1 MELIYF
7 YIHRSANHFIEK
19 NGFNFSSKYKFSV
32 THDDKKCYLTGNK
45 NENSL
50 PERFFDNTG
59 CVTNVTAIVGEN
71 GSGKTT
77 LLNEIL
83 SYSTVSSQMTE
94 ILSIYLE
101 GTKLI
106 CCHNIGGFENHTD
119 LLQEENIHCLKDGPD
134 EFISRIYISNSTYVD
149 AVDHYDIENSEQVVL
164 NPDEIRRL
172 KNKFFKKGIGYIVGG
187 YYELRDVAILE
198 SIKISQFQHI
208 LDVLYLEHL
217 YSENIDSTF
226 AEEIGKNLNISFYRI
241 GEYLNDFYGTSQK
254 EENQFQQYHMQ
265 MQEVLKKIEYESS
278 EENIFTD
285 LYINL
290 LYELLV
296 YLVCSKKS
304 KDIFEKLI
312 SNKEETAKKDLKTLI
327 DKLLR
332 EANKDTFKDAFDE
345 IKKYEECLKESQIPN
360 NFSYHNRYIHIKYGN
375 RAYEDFLCL
384 IKESAFH
391 RTTYVTFIDS
401 DDYIDDNY
409 LKYMYDL
416 ILKENAQ
423 ICMVQ
428 GQLLLENEEPHK
440 FPINVEK
447 CVSTEEAIRM
457 MLLRKEATHT
467 SWGKLYDVSLW
478 ENIRF
483 PKGQNYE
490 DYATTYHVFSKA
502 TRVVYSDAK
511 LYYYIQRLGSI
522 MHDACSIKTLS
533 VLDVADNVSE
543 YLLTKWPES
552 SDEILDLQAHTYLK
566 NLQQI
571 LNSGNKAFLEY
582 QNRIILFI
590 KDNRH
595 KLLTSNRVP
604 LNDKVK
610 IVSLMLG
617 KGVFLKV
624 YNFCDGNRKVN

>member
-1 MELIYF
+1 MPTISVIIPAYSVEKYLDKCMNSVLNQSFTDFEVLLIDDGAKDSTVQLCDKYAEKDTRVKT
-7 YIHRSANHFIEK
+7 YHKK
-19 NGFNFSSKYKFSV
+19 NGGLSDARNYG
-32 THDDKKCYLTGNK
+32 L
-45 NENSL
+45 
-50 PERFFDNTG
+50 ER
-59 CVTNVTAIVGEN
+59 I
-71 GSGKTT
+71 SGK
-77 LLNEIL
+77 
-83 SYSTVSSQMTE
+83 
-94 ILSIYLE
+94 
-101 GTKLI
+101 
-106 CCHNIGGFENHTD
+106 
-119 LLQEENIHCLKDGPD
+119 
-134 EFISRIYISNSTYVD
+134 
-149 AVDHYDIENSEQVVL
+149 
-164 NPDEIRRL
+164 
-172 KNKFFKKGIGYIVGG
+172 
-187 YYELRDVAILE
+187 
-198 SIKISQFQHI
+198 
-208 LDVLYLEHL
+208 
-217 YSENIDSTF
+217 
-226 AEEIGKNLNISFYRI
+226 
-241 GEYLNDFYGTSQK
+241 
-254 EENQFQQYHMQ
+254 
-265 MQEVLKKIEYESS
+265 
-278 EENIFTD
+278 
-285 LYINL
+285 
-290 LYELLV
+290 
-296 YLVCSKKS
+296 
-304 KDIFEKLI
+304 
-312 SNKEETAKKDLKTLI
+312 
-327 DKLLR
+327 
-332 EANKDTFKDAFDE
+332 
-345 IKKYEECLKESQIPN
+345 
-360 NFSYHNRYIHIKYGN
+360 
-375 RAYEDFLCL
+375 
-384 IKESAFH
+384 
-391 RTTYVTFIDS
+391 YVTFIDS

-624 YNFCDGNRKVN
+624 YNFCDGNRCFVGVISRAPHDILGKNLYAGYSDQDMISIRMQEAVKAANIGSYASLYLLNYASLKEEKNFLLSDYKNLLNNYRPNVIFTFSPFDDDIDHIVSLTVLIEAIKHCLLYTSPSPRDA

>member
-1 MELIYF
+1 MKKFDYLVVGSGLYGAIFAHEAKAHGKSVLVVDKRPNIAGNIYTEK
-7 YIHRSANHFIEK
+7 IEDINVHKYGAHIFHTRVKTYHKK
-19 NGFNFSSKYKFSV
+19 NGGLSDARNYG
-32 THDDKKCYLTGNK
+32 L
-45 NENSL
+45 
-50 PERFFDNTG
+50 ER
-59 CVTNVTAIVGEN
+59 I
-71 GSGKTT
+71 SGK
-77 LLNEIL
+77 
-83 SYSTVSSQMTE
+83 
-94 ILSIYLE
+94 
-101 GTKLI
+101 
-106 CCHNIGGFENHTD
+106 
-119 LLQEENIHCLKDGPD
+119 
-134 EFISRIYISNSTYVD
+134 
-149 AVDHYDIENSEQVVL
+149 
-164 NPDEIRRL
+164 
-172 KNKFFKKGIGYIVGG
+172 
-187 YYELRDVAILE
+187 
-198 SIKISQFQHI
+198 
-208 LDVLYLEHL
+208 
-217 YSENIDSTF
+217 
-226 AEEIGKNLNISFYRI
+226 
-241 GEYLNDFYGTSQK
+241 
-254 EENQFQQYHMQ
+254 
-265 MQEVLKKIEYESS
+265 
-278 EENIFTD
+278 
-285 LYINL
+285 
-290 LYELLV
+290 
-296 YLVCSKKS
+296 
-304 KDIFEKLI
+304 
-312 SNKEETAKKDLKTLI
+312 
-327 DKLLR
+327 
-332 EANKDTFKDAFDE
+332 
-345 IKKYEECLKESQIPN
+345 
-360 NFSYHNRYIHIKYGN
+360 
-375 RAYEDFLCL
+375 
-384 IKESAFH
+384 
-391 RTTYVTFIDS
+391 YVTFIDS